1 MSKSYR
7 RNRAARKDAIIM
19 IVCVILM
26 VLYFL
31 GFPPAS
37 IVGLLAI
44 GLLLAAIVYVVSNPI
59 IDLCNGLIALYKNYK
74 MKKLIQSTS
83 NIDSLSWSEFEHYV
97 ADKLK
102 AQGYTNVRLTEHYDL
117 GVDIVA
123 KKDGIVWGVQVKHYS
138 NAVRIEAVREA
149 VAGLKVYGC
158 DRAMVVTNNFFTNP
172 AQELAKSNNCV
183 LVDRQAIAKW
193 N

>member
-7 RNRAARKDAIIM
+7 RNNASRKDGIIM

-26 VLYFL
+26 ILYFL
-31 GFPPAS
+31 GLPPSS
-37 IVGLLAI
+37 IVGLLAV

-59 IDLCNGLIALYKNYK
+59 IDLCNGLITLYKNYK

-123 KKDGIVWGVQVKHYS
+123 KKDGVIWGVQVKHYS

-172 AQELAKSNNCV
+172 AQELAKSNDCV
-183 LVDRQAIAKW
+183 LIDRQAIAKW